1 MRSRAHFAE
10 CTARNGPDAVQC
22 AGALFTGMD
31 AQELLALS
39 RKELQA
45 KAKLAGV
52 RANAKSS
59 FIVQELLKK
68 SAVLKTPEAVLET
81 PTPARGVLCDLTN
94 AEAANAQGRKKKS
107 RALLS
112 GQKALLTMSVAEV
125 AAWLRTTFAANA
137 SFAPVIDQYVAAFA
151 ENDIDGDTLSDLSKD
166 DLLDAG
172 IANAVHRTQ
181 ITKKWAA
188 RVAAAVAN

>member
-1 MRSRAHFAE
+1 MLDD
-10 CTARNGPDAVQC
+10 TLG
-22 AGALFTGMD
+22 

-81 PTPARGVLCDLTN
+81 PTPALGVLCDLTN

-125 AAWLRTTFAANA
+125 AAWLEGVDAAALAEVCRRNGVRGQD
-137 SFAPVIDQYVAAFA
+137 VIAFA
-151 ENDIDGDTLSDLSKD
+151 TADEVWLDTSPVGK
-166 DLLDAG
+166 
-172 IANAVHRTQ
+172 Q
-181 ITKKWAA
+181 
-188 RVAAAVAN
+188 